1 MDWLNGGKRKSL
13 CTAMKRNAK
22 KILKDMARMLDVALL
37 LAFGLLVLN
46 ICSCSPCEMLARRCP
61 PVEYVRDSIH
71 VTDTCWFETI
81 IVDTPMV
88 VKLPPE
94 YIYIVRPHHDTVK
107 GETAFTRG
115 MAWCDGESLNLE
127 LINKDS
133 AEVLVQ
139 RIKTLERQLR
149 YWQKFR
155 EQTNVKTEYRTR
167 GIVKVFMGIGIAAV
181 VLIFLYIILWIL
193 KRR

>member
-1 MDWLNGGKRKSL
+1 
-13 CTAMKRNAK
+13 MKVHRK
-22 KILKDMARMLDVALL
+22 KIIEGAKLFIVLILTAY
-37 LAFGLLVLN
+37 LVF
-46 ICSCSPCEMLARRCP
+46 SCSPCERLSRRCP

-133 AEVLVQ
+133 AEVLAQ

-167 GIVKVFMGIGIAAV
+167 GIVKVGAWIGLAAV
-181 VLIFLYIILWIL
+181 VLIVLYIILLIL